1 MTTVD
6 LLFPVVGTRLPTD
19 HAYGLYGACCR
30 LLPCLHDGSMRF
42 GMAPVTGPHIG
53 NGLLQIDPKQSRFR
67 LRVAASDL
75 PRVLP
80 LAGKGLE
87 VTGHRIRLGVPQ
99 IEALQPAPALIA
111 RTVAIKNA
119 TEVELF
125 REAAQRQLPDLG
137 IRGSPRVPEHFDK
150 GSERKPIRRVVRVK
164 EVRIVCFALL
174 VDGLQDEDSLR
185 LQEVG
190 LGGRR
195 HLGCGF
201 FIPARVEENGHAH

>member
-111 RTVAIKNA
+111 RTVAIKKA
-119 TEVELF
+119 KEADLF
-125 REAAQRQLPDLG
+125 RDSARKQLDELG
-137 IRGSPRVPEHFDK
+137 VGGNLRLPVRISRDGSRE
-150 GSERKPIRRVVRVK
+150 PIRRVLRIK
-164 EVRIVCFALL
+164 DVRIVCYSLL
-174 VDGLQDEDSLR
+174 VEGLKPEESLR
-185 LQEVG
+185 LQEAG

-195 HLGCGF
+195 HLGCGMF
-201 FIPARVEENGHAH
+201 LPAHEGGAE